1 MKPLA
6 QVPMLLLCGPKK
18 TLTPVTFWGVG
29 HVEDVGGESGNGG
42 KE

>member
-1 MKPLA
+1 M
-6 QVPMLLLCGPKK
+6 GE
-18 TLTPVTFWGVG
+18 TTPVTFWGVG